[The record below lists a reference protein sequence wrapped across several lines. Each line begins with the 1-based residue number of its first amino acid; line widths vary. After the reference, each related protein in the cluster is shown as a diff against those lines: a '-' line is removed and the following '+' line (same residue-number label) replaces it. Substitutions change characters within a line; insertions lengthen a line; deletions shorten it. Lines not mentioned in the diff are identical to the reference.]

1 MADGKLTLKQRL
13 FVEAYLGKAKGNASE
28 AARLAGYKGNAV
40 TLGSVGAENLKK
52 PQIAEMLKDKLSNKL
67 KVLSADEVLEELTS
81 IASAPWGEFIEVSDS
96 ISTYRVTMRLNDKL
110 KAIELLGK
118 YHKLFTEKVEHSGS
132 VLLKPTININASE
145 SATDKRSRD

>member
-52 PQIAEMLKDKLSNKL
+52 PQIAEMLGISSNKL

-81 IASAPWGEFIEVSDS
+81 IALAPGVS
-96 ISTYRVTMRLNDKL
+96 
-110 KAIELLGK
+110 
-118 YHKLFTEKVEHSGS
+118 
-132 VLLKPTININASE
+132 LLKFPMV
-145 SATDKRSRD
+145 SRFRGNYAPQ